1 MFSKAEILIIKR
13 FLFSKKTEG
22 YVSVFSWFSI
32 IGIALGVAAIIIV
45 MSVMNGFRSNLTE
58 RLIGVNS
65 HLNIYSFNDEIKE
78 EQIEEMKNKLNI
90 KKYKKVFSSIETQ
103 GLIIK
108 DNTSNGVIIRGY
120 KEINFDH
127 YLYDKIITK
136 KISSIRFNKI
146 IIGDA
151 LANKLN
157 LKIGDKLKI
166 AVPKTDKSLLGNIPR
181 FKTLIVDGIFDFG
194 MYEYDS
200 NLVFISIDLARKLL
214 LIENNIFNRVEFYI
228 ENPLLVG
235 IFKDSIDQYITNNS
249 LDLYSLSWIDRNSSL
264 MNALKVEK
272 NVMFL
277 ILTLIIIVASMN
289 IISGLIIFVKEKNKD
304 IGILKTLGFNNF
316 SILKIF
322 CVIGFVIGLIGSISG
337 TIIGIMITENLNYIQ
352 AILENLLDTQLFS
365 EEVYFLS
372 TLPSDIKYQEV
383 LFVFL
388 ISITITILSTIF
400 PAIRASKIDPID
412 TLKKEK
418 FNTN

>member
-58 RLIGVNS
+58 RLIGINS
-65 HLNIYSFNDEIKE
+65 HINIYSFNDSIKE
-78 EQIEEMKNKLNI
+78 EEIEDIKNDLNI
-90 KKYKKVFSSIETQ
+90 TNYKNLLSSVETQ

-108 DNTSNGVIIRGY
+108 ENISNGVIIRGY
-120 KEINFDH
+120 NEINSEH
-127 YLYDKIITK
+127 YLYDKIITTK
-136 KISSIRFNKI
+136 LSSIEFDKI
-146 IIGDA
+146 VIGDA

-157 LKIGDKLKI
+157 LKVGDQLKI
-166 AVPKTDKSLLGNIPR
+166 AIPKTDKSILGNIPR
-181 FKTLIVDGIFDFG
+181 FKTLIVCGIFDFG

-200 NLVFISIDLARKLL
+200 NLVFISIKLARKLL
-214 LIENNIFNRVEFYI
+214 LMENDIYNRIEFYLI
-228 ENPLLVG
+228 NPSLVKN
-235 IFKDSIDQYITNNS
+235 FKNKIDQYISNNR
-249 LDLYSLSWIDRNSSL
+249 LGFYSLSWMDRNSSL

-304 IGILKTLGFNNF
+304 IGILKTLGLNNF
-316 SILKIF
+316 SILKVF
-322 CVIGFVIGLIGSISG
+322 CVIGFVIGLIGTISG
-337 TIIGIMITENLNYIQ
+337 TILGIIITENLKYIQ
-352 AILENLLDTQLFS
+352 YILEILLDTKLFS
-365 EEVYFLS
+365 EEIYFLS
-372 TLPSDIKYQEV
+372 TLPSDIKYEEV

-400 PAIRASKIDPID
+400 PAIRASNIDPID
-412 TLKKEK
+412 TLKNE
-418 FNTN
+418 

>member
-32 IGIALGVAAIIIV
+32 VGIALGVAAIIIV

-65 HLNIYSFNDEIKE
+65 HLNIYSFNDVIKE
-78 EQIEEMKNKLNI
+78 YQIKEIINNKNI
-90 KKYKKVFSSIETQ
+90 KNYKKIFSSVETQ

-108 DNTSNGVIIRGY
+108 NNNSNGVLIRGY
-120 KEINFDH
+120 DEINTDH
-127 YLYDKIITK
+127 YLYEKIISK
-136 KISSIRFNKI
+136 KLSSIKFNKI
-146 IIGDA
+146 VIGDA

-157 LKIGDKLKI
+157 LQVGDQLKI
-166 AVPKTDKSLLGNIPR
+166 AIPKTDKSLLGNIPR

-200 NLVFISIDLARKLL
+200 NLVFISIELARKLL
-214 LIENNIFNRVEFYI
+214 LIENNTYNRIEFFI
-228 ENPLLVG
+228 DNPLNVG
-235 IFKDSIDQYITNNS
+235 DFKKFIDQYITNNS
-249 LDLYSLSWIDRNSSL
+249 LDFYSLSWMDRNSSL

-304 IGILKTLGFNNF
+304 IGILKTLGFSNF

-322 CVIGFVIGLIGSISG
+322 SIIGFIIGLIGAISG
-337 TIIGIMITENLNYIQ
+337 SILGIIITENLNYIQ
-352 AILENLLDTQLFS
+352 IVLENLLDTQLFS

-372 TLPSDIKYQEV
+372 TLPSNIKYEEV

-388 ISITITILSTIF
+388 ISLTITILSTIF
-400 PAIRASKIDPID
+400 PAIRASNIDPIN
-412 TLKKEK
+412 TLKNE
-418 FNTN
+418 

>member
-1 MFSKAEILIIKR
+1 
-13 FLFSKKTEG
+13 
-22 YVSVFSWFSI
+22 
-32 IGIALGVAAIIIV
+32 V

-65 HLNIYSFNDEIKE
+65 HLNIYSFNDEIRE
-78 EQIEEMKNKLNI
+78 EQIEEIKNKLNI
-90 KKYKKVFSSIETQ
+90 KNYKKVFSSIETQ

-108 DNTSNGVIIRGY
+108 DNISNGVIIRGY

-136 KISSIRFNKI
+136 KISLIRFNKI

-235 IFKDSIDQYITNNS
+235 IFKDSIEQYITNNS
-249 LDLYSLSWIDRNSSL
+249 LDLYSLSWMDRNSSL

-316 SILKIF
+316 SILRIF
-322 CVIGFVIGLIGSISG
+322 CVIGFVIGLIGTISG
-337 TIIGIMITENLNYIQ
+337 TIIGILITENLSYIQ
-352 AILENLLDTQLFS
+352 AILEILLDTQLFS

-400 PAIRASKIDPID
+400 PAIRASNIDPIN
-412 TLKKEK
+412 TLKNE
-418 FNTN
+418 

>member
-90 KKYKKVFSSIETQ
+90 KNYKKVFSSVETQ

-181 FKTLIVDGIFDFG
+181 FKTLIIDGIFDFG

-400 PAIRASKIDPID
+400 PAIRASNIDPID
-412 TLKKEK
+412 TLKNE
-418 FNTN
+418 

>member
-65 HLNIYSFNDEIKE
+65 HLNIYSFNDEIRE
-78 EQIEEMKNKLNI
+78 EQIEEIKNKLNI
-90 KKYKKVFSSIETQ
+90 KNYKKVFSSIETQ

-108 DNTSNGVIIRGY
+108 DNISNGVIIRGY

-316 SILKIF
+316 SILRIF
-322 CVIGFVIGLIGSISG
+322 CVIGFVIGLIGTISG
-337 TIIGIMITENLNYIQ
+337 TIIGILITENLSYIQ

-400 PAIRASKIDPID
+400 PAIRASNIDPID
-412 TLKKEK
+412 TLKNE
-418 FNTN
+418 